1 MIFNSRNT
9 QKTQA
14 RDNIPLRGIERIRR
28 KIANWGFRAPTET
41 HSDESAAVNETF
53 STSRPAEEDPSFWAC
68 KTRKLARIRPLLT
81 ATSQPIEDGRFFDF
95 LTADLREKFDIV
107 DTENVSSH
115 DYDSHALQI
124 ISECADGLILD
135 CGAGLRRKYY
145 DNVVNFEICPYVT
158 TDVRGVGERLPF
170 LDGVFDAVFSF
181 NVLEHV
187 KDPFTCAREISRVLK
202 PGGRLYCVVPFLQ
215 PFHAYPHH
223 YYNMTHMGLKNL
235 FAETLDVESQEVN
248 AGGRPIF
255 TLTWILSA
263 WLAGLPEPTRRKMK
277 RMRVKDLTKS
287 PFELWQMPFV
297 TELSSDK
304 NLELAST
311 TSLFARKPAA

>member
-1 MIFNSRNT
+1 MNYKSRSM

-14 RDNIPLRGIERIRR
+14 RSNFLLRGIEGIRQQ
-28 KIANWGFRAPTET
+28 ITSWGFRAAPET
-41 HSDESAAVNETF
+41 RSDETGPVNAMLAAG
-53 STSRPAEEDPSFWAC
+53 RPADDDPSFWDC
-68 KTRKLARIRPLLT
+68 KNRKLARIRPLLP
-81 ATSQPIEDGRFFDF
+81 ATSRPIEDRRFFDF

-124 ISECADGLILD
+124 ISECANGLILD

-187 KDPFTCAREISRVLK
+187 KDPFACAREISRVLK

-235 FAETLDVESQEVN
+235 FAGMLDVELQEVN

-277 RMRVKDLTKS
+277 KMRVKDLTKS